1 MRSFGVT
8 NIGRYRLKNDDSFFC
23 SDGRRSLYIVADGM
37 GGYQGGET
45 ASKIAVSTAV
55 ELLRHAETLDKEMAK
70 KLTLEIQ
77 KRMREAIDRNEN
89 LKDMGTTFVCAL
101 IVDGIVYLMHIGDS
115 RAYLVRGGI
124 LYQMTEDHTLVN
136 ILYRNGVI
144 DKEQARVHP
153 KRNVLVKALSA
164 YEKVEGDL
172 KEFEMGKEDTL
183 LLCTDGLTDQ
193 LTNGEILDILLLD
206 ESSDVI
212 ASKLVDTALKSGAR
226 DNIAVVVVKGS
237 HD

>member
-1 MRSFGVT
+1 MRSFGIT

-23 SDGRRSLYIVADGM
+23 SDGRKGLYIVADGM

-55 ELLRHAETLDKEMAK
+55 ELLRGAESLDEQLSE

-77 KRMREAIDRNEN
+77 KRMRDAIDRNEN
-89 LKDMGTTFVCAL
+89 FKDMGTTFLCAL
-101 IVDGIVYLMHIGDS
+101 IVEGTVYLMHIGDS

-136 ILYRNGVI
+136 ILFRNGVI
-144 DKEQARVHP
+144 NREQARVHP

-164 YEKVEGDL
+164 YERVKGDL
-172 KEFEMGKEDTL
+172 KKFQMGDEDTL

-193 LTNGEILDILLLD
+193 LTNGEILEILLLD
-206 ESSDVI
+206 QPSDVI
-212 ASKLVDTALKSGAR
+212 AAKLVDTALKSGAK

-237 HD
+237 YD

>member
-1 MRSFGVT
+1 M
-8 NIGRYRLKNDDSFFC
+8 
-23 SDGRRSLYIVADGM
+23 VADGM

-45 ASKIAVSTAV
+45 ASRIAVSTAV
-55 ELLRHAETLDKEMAK
+55 ELLRHTDTIDESMSQ
-70 KLTLEIQ
+70 KLVLEIQ

-101 IVDGIVYLMHIGDS
+101 ILEGSVSLMHIGDS
-115 RAYLVRGGI
+115 RAYLVRGGM

-144 DKEQARVHP
+144 DKEEARVHP

-164 YEKVEGDL
+164 YERVKADL
-172 KEFEMGKEDTL
+172 KTFQMGPSDTM
-183 LLCTDGLTDQ
+183 LLCTDGLSDQ
-193 LTNGEILDILLLD
+193 LGSGEILEILLRD
-206 ESSDVI
+206 EPSDVL
-212 ASKLVDTALKSGAR
+212 ASSLVDAALRSGAK